1 MTSSKNHQVR
11 ILCGLKG
18 IDLDSDEA
26 QEFYNWSVLDLLN
39 AIKAEREASKPKE
52 VPRDEEEEED
62 FSFAHRAG
70 CRH

>member
-1 MTSSKNHQVR
+1 MTGSKNHQVR

-52 VPRDEEEEED
+52 VPRDEEED